1 MQKKMNTLEGKDIE
15 MIYTEYENIIVID
28 TDNKKYYLLPSELK
42 KVLKTLNFTVE
53 KKRTRTWLKS
63 KY

>member
-1 MQKKMNTLEGKDIE
+1 MNTLEGKDIE